1 MAEDVVLRSH
11 PTGPSIAVSVSLIV
25 VGVLAIVA
33 PFFAGVAVSIFLGWL
48 ILFGGLAHLVYAW
61 SERGVGAVLWQ
72 VLIALVYFVAAYYL
86 LARPISGVVTL
97 TLILAFYIAMQGVIE
112 LVTWMQLRRRHGAAW
127 FLINGLVSLLVA
139 ALIFAHWPSSAAWAL
154 GTLVGISVLM
164 SGIARLTLPTRR
176 RRALLVA

>member
-1 MAEDVVLRSH
+1 MDEDVLVPSH
-11 PTGPSIAVSVSLIV
+11 PTGPSIAVSVFLILA
-25 VGVLAIVA
+25 GVLAIVA

-72 VLIALVYFVAAYYL
+72 VLISLVYFVAAYYL

-112 LVTWMQLRRRHGAAW
+112 LVTWMQLRRLHGGTW

-154 GTLVGISVLM
+154 GTLVGVSVLM

-176 RRALLVA
+176 RRALLVV

>member
-1 MAEDVVLRSH
+1 MAGDVVVRSH
-11 PTGPSIAVSVSLIV
+11 PTGPSIAVGVLLIA

-112 LVTWMQLRRRHGAAW
+112 LVTWLQLRKQHGAAW
-127 FLINGLVSLLVA
+127 FLINGLVSLIVA
-139 ALIFAHWPSSAAWAL
+139 ALIFAHWPSSSAWAL